1 MEEISDDTIKAA
13 DAIAKHEATM
23 TPEDSASLIFFTN
36 PHYLNILQQKKLCSV
51 KDNAE
56 EIKFYRKRIVSLFKE
71 ILKGTDETLNREIK
85 EIHTLFVNASIRY
98 FQMIDK
104 KDIIQGQHQAQ
115 AQQAQAQEQDQ
126 AQPKEETPEDILNA
140 IGGSTLYSIEEADD
154 LMMRKTICVSNLDN
168 YVINTHANVS
178 NDKRIIPMKLEVD
191 LKASEF
197 KTKGVQPKK
206 VIKSKKKKEDLSKQ
220 IVGNENNNGGENA

>member
-71 ILKGTDETLNREIK
+71 ILKGTDESLNREIK

-115 AQQAQAQEQDQ
+115 AQQDQDHTEH
-126 AQPKEETPEDILNA
+126 KEETPEDILNA

-206 VIKSKKKKEDLSKQ
+206 VIKSKKKKEDLYKQ

>member
-71 ILKGTDETLNREIK
+71 ILKGTDESLNREIK

-115 AQQAQAQEQDQ
+115 AQQDQDHTEH
-126 AQPKEETPEDILNA
+126 KEETPEDILNA

-154 LMMRKTICVSNLDN
+154 LMMRKTFAVPNLDN
-168 YVINTHANVS
+168 YVIAKHDASANDLRV
-178 NDKRIIPMKLEVD
+178 IPLQLVID
-191 LKASEF
+191 LKNPDL
-197 KTKGVQPKK
+197 KTKGVRKK
-206 VIKSKKKKEDLSKQ
+206 NKKL
-220 IVGNENNNGGENA
+220 

>member
-71 ILKGTDETLNREIK
+71 ILKGTDESLNREIK

-115 AQQAQAQEQDQ
+115 AQAQDQ
-126 AQPKEETPEDILNA
+126 DHTEPKEETPEDILNA

-154 LMMRKTICVSNLDN
+154 LMMRKTISVSNLDN